1 MDLQNRL
8 EGATPLH
15 LAVKIEHNEA
25 RQGVVEMLLEAGADP
40 RFVPPLPS
48 LLQGEQELTRARRI
62 KDKHNCIPAEYLN
75 PDGNETDKAI
85 IRSLAIAMAE
95 FALGGADIASD
106 GEDDGEMGS
115 GSDSD

>member
-1 MDLQNRL
+1 MFSRSSRRDRTD
-8 EGATPLH
+8 E
-15 LAVKIEHNEA
+15 
-25 RQGVVEMLLEAGADP
+25 RC
-40 RFVPPLPS
+40 
-48 LLQGEQELTRARRI
+48 RI

-75 PDGNETDKAI
+75 PDGKAIDKII

-106 GEDDGEMGS
+106 GEDDGERGSGS